1 MLASKR
7 IRVAL
12 VAALALACGK
22 RAPAPIASA
31 GAARFLEQ
39 ATFGPTPAS
48 VAHLQQI
55 GYDAWLDEQ
64 FAETPSAI
72 DEPGATDMDLAALQR
87 RFFVNAVQGKD
98 QLRQRVAFAL
108 SQIFVVSGN
117 KVGDPGAFSPWLR
130 MLSADAFGSYP
141 ALLRD
146 VTLSPAMGVYLDMVN
161 NDRPDPV
168 AGTSP
173 NENYAREILQLFSI
187 GLVKLNNDGTPKLDA
202 HGAAIPTY
210 DQLVIEGFAH
220 TFTGWTFPTAPAAV
234 PGFPN
239 PERYDRQ
246 MEVSEA
252 HHDNLTTK
260 PLLRGVRLPPGQSAE
275 KDLADALDNIVQ
287 DANVGPFIGFRLIQR
302 LVKSNPSPAYVG
314 RIAAAFADNGRG
326 ARGDLKA
333 VVRAVL
339 LDPEARHEGPPAKSD
354 GKLREPVL
362 YIAALLRALGAQT
375 GGAGLADYAA
385 SMRQNLFY
393 PTTVF
398 NYYPPGYRLQGS
410 TLLGPEFKLR
420 TGPSVLARAAFVDD
434 LLSGYIQGTTV
445 DLAPF
450 NAIAGDAGKLA
461 DGLGSLLLRSDLSL
475 RARQALVSGISSLP
489 ADDAPGRARAG
500 VFLVATSSQFEVQ
513 P

>member
-1 MLASKR
+1 M
-7 IRVAL
+7 
-12 VAALALACGK
+12 
-22 RAPAPIASA
+22 
-31 GAARFLEQ
+31 
-39 ATFGPTPAS
+39 
-48 VAHLQQI
+48 
-55 GYDAWLDEQ
+55 
-64 FAETPSAI
+64 
-72 DEPGATDMDLAALQR
+72 
-87 RFFVNAVQGKD
+87 
-98 QLRQRVAFAL
+98 
-108 SQIFVVSGN
+108 
-117 KVGDPGAFSPWLR
+117 
-130 MLSADAFGSYP
+130 
-141 ALLRD
+141 
-146 VTLSPAMGVYLDMVN
+146 
-161 NDRPDPV
+161 
-168 AGTSP
+168 
-173 NENYAREILQLFSI
+173 
-187 GLVKLNNDGTPKLDA
+187 
-202 HGAAIPTY
+202 
-210 DQLVIEGFAH
+210 
-220 TFTGWTFPTAPAAV
+220 
-234 PGFPN
+234 
-239 PERYDRQ
+239 
-246 MEVSEA
+246 
-252 HHDNLTTK
+252 
-260 PLLRGVRLPPGQSAE
+260 
-275 KDLADALDNIVQ
+275 
-287 DANVGPFIGFRLIQR
+287 
-302 LVKSNPSPAYVG
+302 
-314 RIAAAFADNGRG
+314 
-326 ARGDLKA
+326 
-333 VVRAVL
+333 RAVL